1 MQDEFDPK
9 VNRGVL
15 PKDWHR
21 CEVCGTTR
29 AERHLNNVAG
39 EWKCINEESCR
50 EFFGDRVFGDLTEEA
65 KTVDVSPHRW
75 FYCVT
80 CSSFVVLCA
89 NCGNNCCN
97 GGSESGCADT
107 CEDAY
112 QKQETALRA
121 IAGIQE
127 RREQC
132 RAERKAEREASVAVA
147 HATGGVLD
155 EVRLERERQD
165 AKWGVQN
172 HPDLSPRRD
181 RSYPERTAEEMQI
194 PSAHTA
200 RSCCEHLAAR
210 GELGFADIA
219 LEEFAESI
227 EAAALGDVV
236 ELRKELVQTAAV
248 IVAWI
253 ESIDRRGAKP

>member
-21 CEVCGTTR
+21 CGVCNRTR
-29 AERHLNNVAG
+29 P
-39 EWKCINEESCR
+39 
-50 EFFGDRVFGDLTEEA
+50 T
-65 KTVDVSPHRW
+65 
-75 FYCVT
+75 
-80 CSSFVVLCA
+80 
-89 NCGNNCCN
+89 
-97 GGSESGCADT
+97 
-107 CEDAY
+107 
-112 QKQETALRA
+112 TALVLA
-121 IAGIQE
+121 DGSWHCKDAQA
-127 RREQC
+127 C
-132 RAERKAEREASVAVA
+132 VAACVAVA
-147 HATGGVLD
+147 RSTHATDGVLD

-172 HPDLSPRRD
+172 HPDLSPEID
-181 RSYPERTAEEMQI
+181 RSYPERTADEMGV

-200 RSCCEHLAAR
+200 RSACEHLASR
-210 GELGFADIA
+210 GALGYADIA

-253 ESIDRRGAKP
+253 ESIDRRGVKP

>member
-21 CEVCGTTR
+21 CEACNRTR
-29 AERHLNNVAG
+29 PMRALV
-39 EWKCINEESCR
+39 
-50 EFFGDRVFGDLTEEA
+50 LT
-65 KTVDVSPHRW
+65 
-75 FYCVT
+75 
-80 CSSFVVLCA
+80 
-89 NCGNNCCN
+89 N
-97 GGSESGCADT
+97 GGWRCCKDADA
-107 CEDAY
+107 C
-112 QKQETALRA
+112 
-121 IAGIQE
+121 
-127 RREQC
+127 
-132 RAERKAEREASVAVA
+132 VAFA
-147 HATGGVLD
+147 RSTHATDGVLD

-253 ESIDRRGAKP
+253 ESIDRRGVKP